1 MARPSNGDCMPM
13 GTIMTY
19 FCSYIF
25 VHASCQVITC
35 SLPMFASDPAL
46 DGSWTTTDSG
56 ILLGY
61 ASLAAGV
68 GFGVW
73 GPLIDHVGTR
83 HGPTFGLGCSLYL
96 NFLGVWMLSK
106 AESKVGL
113 TLGCLMIRLA
123 YSAGFPS
130 EIKAIQLTVPDK
142 YQTTALSMLGFG
154 SRCGAILGRALF
166 GALLRHFTWRAV
178 ARGMAALLLLA
189 ATATVLRVNGLLAKA
204 AAAASPAAKRSE
216 SGGGFAGHMSALL
229 KEPAVHMLA
238 VGFSLLCY
246 IMHGDDL
253 MPLLFFGLT
262 GNPLSISLS
271 AVFPLGGI
279 CAMILNATQSHKVTS
294 KERKEWFYVHTIA
307 GAIAALTALWLLTCA
322 AGAGNVALPIVMV
335 LIFITGFTAAP
346 PYYLLAN
353 VFAMEIGGEDS
364 STLVSIYELVA
375 FLTKS
380 PVHAKILWIA
390 DRWGWE
396 HAIMVLLLI
405 ALSAFVAM
413 FLFVNRWHR
422 VLRKKHAFVSN
433 Y

>member
-142 YQTTALSMLGFG
+142 YQTTALSM
-154 SRCGAILGRALF
+154 SASA
-166 GALLRHFTWRAV
+166 
-178 ARGMAALLLLA
+178 LA
-189 ATATVLRVNGLLAKA
+189 AAPSWGGATVLRVNGLLAKA